1 MSARTRLVIFLAMLC
16 LPAAPLLGQQTP
28 EELLQSALYKQQIE
42 GDLGGAIE
50 ILRALVNDFSE
61 HRAVAAR
68 ALVQLGL
75 AHETMGS
82 AEAARA
88 YRRVLS
94 DYPEQQAAVEEAR
107 ARLATLTPTPP
118 EADAEGLVA
127 RHLWYHTNAWIRH
140 GALSPDGRSIAY
152 VDWGGIK
159 GAVPAGTGWL
169 VVHDTRT
176 GNYRV
181 VARSLSDTYIVTGM
195 WSKDGRRL
203 AYSIW
208 DDSWDHQNLH
218 VVNSDG
224 SDDRVITA
232 NQQHKQILPGV
243 WSVRGDFIVSFIVGW
258 DDVRR
263 IGVVSVDDGSVRI
276 LKTLRGQVRLD
287 ALSLS
292 LSPDDRYVAYAYPDA
307 SGDDGDLFVLAVDGS
322 GEERV
327 APNAAKDSRPYWT
340 PDGGRIVF
348 LSDRSGR
355 TGLWAVE
362 VVDGRAASEPELIR
376 PDVGPIVPLGFTEDG
391 ALSYLH
397 RVFET
402 DIHIARID
410 WEQGSFVDDGVLS
423 GRFVGTNSRAT
434 WSPDGSRIAYL
445 SQRAGSGMRG
455 ASYLVVKSLQDGTE
469 RDIELTMQLTNES
482 RPEWSTDG
490 RYVLLNGNHVERT
503 GPIPIR
509 QRRAAYRID
518 IETGE
523 VRREPYIRDYAGFFG
538 TSSARFAS
546 GLQSERLRSMGIR
559 IMGQRDHSAYR
570 SGDEPLRSGES
581 LLFVRNVVAWV
592 RSLHCDDVPRPP
604 RGECGFGMMLETVA
618 DLGKMWGWELS
629 PDATMLAYAKAPDME
644 SSPDVL
650 WVWPLSG
657 GEQRQVARVGE
668 GEAIRAVRWTPDG
681 RHLLFATQEAQ
692 GEQAFKRI
700 VRVALNGGPP
710 EPMELPI
717 DGIQLGELTFEP
729 NGTRVAYPV
738 SSNRDEVWTLSGFPW
753 DRDRE

>member
-1 MSARTRLVIFLAMLC
+1 MSARTHLVIFLAMLC

-50 ILRALVNDFSE
+50 ILRALVNDFPE

-75 AHETMGS
+75 AHETLGS
-82 AEAARA
+82 AEAERA
-88 YRRVLS
+88 YQRVVS
-94 DYPEQQAAVEEAR
+94 DYPEQQAAVGEAR
-107 ARLATLTPTPP
+107 ARLAALAPALP
-118 EADAEGLVA
+118 EAEREGPVA
-127 RHLWYHTNAWIRH
+127 RRRWVSPNFVTP
-140 GALSPDGRSIAY
+140 GAVSPDGRFIAF
-152 VDWGGIK
+152 VDWEGIK
-159 GAVPAGTGWL
+159 DAGLPPGTGAL
-169 VVHDTRT
+169 VVHDIRT
-176 GNYRV
+176 GNNQV
-181 VARSLSDTYIVTGM
+181 IARSSSDTYILSAIWT
-195 WSKDGRRL
+195 SAPRRL

-218 VVNSDG
+218 VVKPDG
-224 SDDRVITA
+224 TDDRVITA
-232 NQQHKQILPGV
+232 NQQHKEIVPGA
-243 WSVRGDFIVSFIVGW
+243 WSAGGDFIVTFIVGW

-263 IGVVSVDDGSVRI
+263 IGVISVDDGSVRI
-276 LKTLRGQVRLD
+276 LKTLQGQVRVD
-287 ALSLS
+287 ALS

-307 SGDDGDLFVLAVDGS
+307 SGDQGEVFVLAVDGS

-327 APNAAKDSRPYWT
+327 APNAARDSRPYWT

-376 PDVGPIVPLGFTEDG
+376 PDVGPIAPLGFTEDG

-490 RYVLLNGNHVERT
+490 RYVLLNGNHVEQT
-503 GPIPIR
+503 GSIPVRR
-509 QRRAAYRID
+509 QRAAYRID
-518 IETGE
+518 IESGD
-523 VRREPYIRDYAGFFG
+523 VQREPYIRDYAGYFK

-546 GLQSERLRSMGIR
+546 GRQSEHLRSMGIR
-559 IMGQRDHSAYR
+559 IMGQRDHRSYR
-570 SGDEPLRSGES
+570 SGDEPLRSGEN

-604 RGECGFGMMLETVA
+604 RGECGFDMMLETVA
-618 DLGKMWGWELS
+618 DPGYMGGWELS
-629 PDATMLAYAKAPDME
+629 PDATMLAYAKAPDFS

-657 GEQRQVARVGE
+657 GEPRQVARVGE
-668 GEAIRAVRWTPDG
+668 GEAIHAVRWTPDG

-692 GEQAFKRI
+692 GEHAFKRI

-738 SSNRDEVWTLSGFPW
+738 SSGRDEVWTLSGFPW